1 MTLYRGQSMTTEEF
15 DALKRSTN
23 QLISVNTFLS
33 TTTDREAASIFS
45 GEGSSYSGLISVV
58 FEILVD
64 SNCEIALLPP
74 FADISNLSHMKDENE
89 ILLSMATVMQ
99 VVLVKKINQTTRT
112 IYLRMCRH
120 DNHTVAELEAY
131 LFNEIRKT
139 QSNESCYIHQHGTLL
154 FNMGEYN
161 KAEQM
166 FNMVSN
172 NENSLDDAMRP
183 IFIFV
188 ARLAERISR

>member
-74 FADISNLSHMKDENE
+74 FADI
-89 ILLSMATVMQ
+89 
-99 VVLVKKINQTTRT
+99 
-112 IYLRMCRH
+112 
-120 DNHTVAELEAY
+120 
-131 LFNEIRKT
+131 
-139 QSNESCYIHQHGTLL
+139 
-154 FNMGEYN
+154 
-161 KAEQM
+161 
-166 FNMVSN
+166 
-172 NENSLDDAMRP
+172 
-183 IFIFV
+183 
-188 ARLAERISR
+188 